1 MSDDAIGHP
10 ATSGLGRLQRGLDL
24 LLVILGLIVLW
35 QALNWIVGDVAV
47 TGPAETARHAI
58 ELLARPRF
66 WPHVEESMI
75 AFAYALVLAWGMG
88 IGLGVWLGAHRLSGD
103 LAEPILVALYS
114 LPKVTLYPLILL
126 MFGLG
131 LSAKVAFGW
140 IHGVIPVAIFT
151 MNAIKNIK
159 PVYLKSARTMNLT
172 PWQAATTI
180 LLPASLPEVVTGLR
194 VGFSLTLLGVLIG
207 EMFASKRGLGFTII
221 NAIGLHDVETMMAV
235 TLLLFVFAAVSN
247 AFLLA
252 LDRRLHKR
260 V

>member
-1 MSDDAIGHP
+1 MSALRRIGDI
-10 ATSGLGRLQRGLDL
+10 AL
-24 LLVILGLIVLW
+24 LLAGILLLW
-35 QALNWIVGDVAV
+35 QVLNWWIGDVAI
-47 TGPAETARHAI
+47 TGPAETTRHALA
-58 ELLARPRF
+58 LLGRPRF
-66 WPHVEESMI
+66 WPHVQESLS
-75 AFAYALVLAWGMG
+75 AFAYALVLAWAAG

-131 LSAKVAFGW
+131 VSAKVAFGW

-159 PVYLKSARTMNLT
+159 PVYLKAARTMNLS

-180 LLPASLPEVVTGLR
+180 LIPATMPEVVTGLR
-194 VGFSLTLLGVLIG
+194 VGFSLTLLGVVIG

-247 AFLLA
+247 GFLLA

>member
-1 MSDDAIGHP
+1 MTGTKP
-10 ATSGLGRLQRGLDL
+10 LQRGFDL
-24 LLVILGLIVLW
+24 LAVLVGLVALW
-35 QALNWIVGDVAV
+35 QIANWVVGDVAI
-47 TGPAETARHAI
+47 TGPAETARHAV
-58 ELLARPRF
+58 ELLLLPRF
-66 WPHVEESMI
+66 WPHVEESLL
-75 AFAYALVLAWGMG
+75 AFAYALVLAWGAG

-131 LSAKVAFGW
+131 ISAKVAFGW

-180 LLPASLPEVVTGLR
+180 LLPATMPEVVTGLR

-235 TLLLFVFAAVSN
+235 TLLLFVFAALSN
-247 AFLLA
+247 ALLLA

>member
-1 MSDDAIGHP
+1 M
-10 ATSGLGRLQRGLDL
+10 TSTKQLQRGLDVALVLAGL
-24 LLVILGLIVLW
+24 LLVW
-35 QALNWIVGDVAV
+35 QALNWWIGDVAIS
-47 TGPAETARHAI
+47 GPAETIRHAVA
-58 ELLARPRF
+58 LLARPRF
-66 WPHVEESMI
+66 WPHVQESLT
-75 AFAYALVLAWGMG
+75 AFAYALVLAWGAG
-88 IGLGVWLGAHRLSGD
+88 IGLGVWLGAQRLAGD

-126 MFGLG
+126 IFGLG

-159 PVYLKSARTMNLT
+159 PVYLKAARTMNLT

-180 LLPASLPEVVTGLR
+180 LLPATLPEVVTGLR
-194 VGFSLTLLGVLIG
+194 VGFSVTLLGVLIG

-235 TLLLFVFAAVSN
+235 TLLLFVFAALSN